1 MEYDVVVAGAGPVG
15 LMLACELRLQGIEVL
30 VVERRTEPDLT
41 VKAGS
46 ITVPTAEA
54 FERRGM
60 LPALAYVHEHA
71 LAQMAAFAGGPAA
84 PAPSG
89 NSAAR
94 PRGRP
99 SGHFAGLWSLDASRI
114 DGADPDFPIGPA
126 ASVVM
131 VSQQAIEAILA
142 KQADDLGV
150 EVRRG
155 VEVSGFTD
163 NGHVVDV
170 EIGDEHVRAKWLA
183 GCDGGRSTVR
193 RVAGFEFPGTDP
205 TITGHQAIVDIVN
218 PELLPNGWNRTAV
231 GMLVHGPVAG
241 RILTVEFDG
250 PPADRDAPVTLEE
263 LQTSLRTVSGTEV
276 SIRGV
281 MSATRFTDNA
291 RQATTYRIGRVLL
304 AGDAAHVHSPF
315 GGQGLNLGIGD
326 AVNLGWKLAATV
338 RGTAP
343 DGLLDTYTEERHPVG
358 AWVLEWTRAQVALM
372 RPDAHTGALRDIVA
386 DLMMT
391 NDGNNY
397 FIKKI
402 SGVGVRYDLGESD
415 DLVGKRAP
423 NFELDDGTRLADHN
437 ADGSAVL
444 WDFEDG
450 GALRTSAAGWTD
462 RVNVITARCAGR
474 GDIGAMVV
482 RPDGVIAWVSRG
494 AASNE
499 GLTAALARWFGA
511 PIA

>member
-1 MEYDVVVAGAGPVG
+1 
-15 LMLACELRLQGIEVL
+15 
-30 VVERRTEPDLT
+30 
-41 VKAGS
+41 
-46 ITVPTAEA
+46 
-54 FERRGM
+54 
-60 LPALAYVHEHA
+60 
-71 LAQMAAFAGGPAA
+71 
-84 PAPSG
+84 
-89 NSAAR
+89 
-94 PRGRP
+94 
-99 SGHFAGLWSLDASRI
+99 
-114 DGADPDFPIGPA
+114 
-126 ASVVM
+126 M

-494 AASNE
+494 SASNE